1 MSKPLDELAGRVISR
16 APARTVMG
24 AVVAVTD
31 STHLLVDLGDRAVT
45 AWLPPSLAGI
55 APVGAAV
62 RVSVEPDN
70 KHVIV
75 SSDVAPVPR
84 PYVVASGKVTLTF
97 SGSASASAAITFPA
111 AVTFTAAP
119 LLLTALR
126 NTSGLGI
133 ITSYTNLSTS
143 GATITAHTGNG
154 GAYTGSVS
162 VGWYA
167 TQMTPT
173 SDVG

>member
-1 MSKPLDELAGRVISR
+1 MSHVDELAGRLVTR
-16 APARTVMG
+16 APARIVMG

-75 SSDVAPVPR
+75 SSDVVPR

-111 AVTFTAAP
+111 AVTFTTAP

-133 ITSYTNLSTS
+133 ITSYTSLSTS

-167 TQMTPT
+167 TQMTST